1 MMLIQLGLGLGIWP
15 IIANR
20 LIALQ
25 STSMNYPYRIW
36 YTDTDTIYTGIHVAP
51 SGELILNIV
60 VVQIFR

>member
-1 MMLIQLGLGLGIWP
+1 MLIQLGLGLGIWP

-36 YTDTDTIYTGIHVAP
+36 YTDTDTIYTGIHVAL
-51 SGELILNIV
+51 SSFKYSDR
-60 VVQIFR
+60 Q

>member
-36 YTDTDTIYTGIHVAP
+36 YTDTDTIYTGIHVAQ

-60 VVQIFR
+60 VIQIFR